1 MKEKIFQQ
9 DGIPKDQ
16 QGIIWSGI
24 QLGGSCSS
32 TSSSKTEL
40 LSEYEGTGESMNLN
54 CECANKDTLGFWN
67 IPDGAKM
74 TLVIK
79 LRGC

>member
-1 MKEKIFQQ
+1 MKEKIFEQA
-9 DGIPKDQ
+9 GIPKDQ

-32 TSSSKTEL
+32 TSSSKTVL
-40 LSEYEGTGESMNLN
+40 RSEYEGTGEGMN

-74 TLVIK
+74 TLVFK

>member
-1 MKEKIFQQ
+1 MKEKIFEQA
-9 DGIPKDQ
+9 GIPKDQ

-24 QLGGSCSS
+24 QLGGSC
-32 TSSSKTEL
+32 TSSKTVL
-40 LSEYEGTGESMNLN
+40 LSEYEGTSERLN

-67 IPDGAKM
+67 IPNGAM
-74 TLVIK
+74 MDLVIK

>member
-9 DGIPKDQ
+9 EGIPKDQ

-32 TSSSKTEL
+32 TSSSKTVL
-40 LSEYEGTGESMNLN
+40 LSEYEGMN
-54 CECANKDTLGFWN
+54 CECANKDSLGFWN
-67 IPDGAKM
+67 IPNGAM
-74 TLVIK
+74 MHLVIK

>member
-1 MKEKIFQQ
+1 MESQRISKELF
-9 DGIPKDQ
+9 GLVL
-16 QGIIWSGI
+16 I
-24 QLGGSCSS
+24 QLGGSSS
-32 TSSSKTEL
+32 CSSSKTVL
-40 LSEYEGTGESMNLN
+40 KSEYEGTGEGMN

>member
-1 MKEKIFQQ
+1 MVWYSVVF
-9 DGIPKDQ
+9 
-16 QGIIWSGI
+16 II
-24 QLGGSCSS
+24 GGSSS
-32 TSSSKTEL
+32 CSSSKTRVSEYSKTVL
-40 LSEYEGTGESMNLN
+40 KSEYEGTGEGMN